1 MNLNNLLLNTDSYKL
16 SHFVQYPPGTER
28 VYSYI
33 ESRGGRYD
41 RTLFFGLQAFLRE
54 YLSKPITR
62 ADIEFAAAFAAKH
75 GEPFNRAGWEYILD
89 KHDGFLPVSI
99 RAVPEGTVLPT
110 GNVLMTVENTDPQC
124 FWLTSYLETALLR
137 AVWYPTTVATR
148 SWHIKQII
156 RRALER
162 TGDPAGLD
170 FKLHDFGARGVSSQ
184 ESAILGGMA
193 HLVNFM
199 GTDTMAGILGAMQYY
214 DSDVCAFSIPAMEHA
229 TVTSWGQEHEVEAFR
244 NMLKHYAKPG
254 ALLACVSDSYDIFAA
269 CHAWGTVLKD
279 QVVQSGATLVVRP
292 DSGDP
297 ADTVARCAAILD
309 QHFGHTVNA
318 KGFKLLNHVRLIQGD
333 GINDES
339 LQSILFKLTQDG
351 YAVDNIAFGMGGGL
365 LQQLD
370 RDTQKFAMKCSAV
383 QINGAWR
390 EVFKAPVTDP
400 GKRSKRGRLK
410 LVRHADGAYET
421 VAQDALPDQPDVL
434 QEVFRD
440 GKIVKST
447 TFDAVRALSQTTGG
461 EHV

>member
-1 MNLNNLLLNTDSYKL
+1 MTINNLLLNTDSYKL
-16 SHFVQYPPGTER
+16 SHHVQYPPGTER

-54 YLSKPITR
+54 YLSQPITR
-62 ADIEFAAAFAAKH
+62 DNIEFAAAFAAKH

-110 GNVLMTVENTDPQC
+110 LNVLVTVENTDPQC
-124 FWLTSYLETALLR
+124 FWLTSFLETALLR

-148 SWHIKQII
+148 SWHIKQTI

-199 GTDTMAGILGAMQYY
+199 GTDTMAGILGAMEYY
-214 DSDVCAFSIPAMEHA
+214 DTDVCAFSIPAMEHA
-229 TVTSWGQEHEVEAFR
+229 TVTSWGKEHEVDAFR

-269 CHAWGTVLKD
+269 CHAWGTVLKE

-318 KGFKLLNHVRLIQGD
+318 KGYKVLNHVRLIQGD

-351 YAVDNIAFGMGGGL
+351 YSADNIAFGMGGGL

-370 RDTQKFAMKCSAV
+370 RDTQKFAMKCSAAQV
-383 QINGAWR
+383 NGVWR
-390 EVFKAPVTDP
+390 DVFKDPITDP

-410 LVRHADGAYET
+410 LVRHADGNYAS
-421 VAQDALPDQPDVL
+421 VAQDALPEQPDLL

-447 TFDAVRALSQTTGG
+447 TFDAVRALSRLA
-461 EHV
+461 

>member
-1 MNLNNLLLNTDSYKL
+1 MTINNLLLNTDSYKL
-16 SHFVQYPPGTER
+16 SHHVQYPPGTER

-54 YLSKPITR
+54 YLSQPITR
-62 ADIEFAAAFAAKH
+62 DNIEFAAAFAAKH

-110 GNVLMTVENTDPQC
+110 LNVLVTVENTDPQC
-124 FWLTSYLETALLR
+124 FWLTSFLETALLR

-148 SWHIKQII
+148 SWHIKQTI

-199 GTDTMAGILGAMQYY
+199 GTDTMAGILGAMEYY
-214 DSDVCAFSIPAMEHA
+214 DTDVCAFSIPAMEHA
-229 TVTSWGQEHEVEAFR
+229 TVTSWGKEHEVDAFR

-269 CHAWGTVLKD
+269 CHAWGTVLKE

-318 KGFKLLNHVRLIQGD
+318 KGYKVLNHVRLIQGD

-351 YAVDNIAFGMGGGL
+351 YSADNIAFGMGGGL

-370 RDTQKFAMKCSAV
+370 RDTQKFAMKCSAAQV
-383 QINGAWR
+383 NGVWR
-390 EVFKAPVTDP
+390 DVFKDPITDP

-410 LVRHADGAYET
+410 LVRHADGSYAS
-421 VAQDALPDQPDVL
+421 VAQDALPEQPDIL
-434 QEVFRD
+434 QDVFRD

-447 TFDAVRALSQTTGG
+447 SFDAVRALSRLA
-461 EHV
+461 

>member
-1 MNLNNLLLNTDSYKL
+1 MNMHNLLLNTDSYKL
-16 SHFVQYPPGTER
+16 SHHVQYPPGTER

-62 ADIEFAAAFAAKH
+62 DNIEFAAAFAAKH

-110 GNVLMTVENTDPQC
+110 QHVLVTVENTDPHC
-124 FWLTSYLETALLR
+124 FWLTSFLETALLR

-148 SWHIKQII
+148 SWHIKQTI

-214 DSDVCAFSIPAMEHA
+214 DTDVCAFSIPAMEHA
-229 TVTSWGQEHEVEAFR
+229 TVTSWGKEHEVDAFR

-318 KGFKLLNHVRLIQGD
+318 KGYKVLNHVRLIQGD

-351 YAVDNIAFGMGGGL
+351 YSADNIAFGMGGGL

-370 RDTQKFAMKCSAV
+370 RDTQKFAMKCSAA

-390 EVFKAPVTDP
+390 DVFKAPVTDP

-410 LVRHADGAYET
+410 LVRHADGSYET
-421 VAQDALPDQPDVL
+421 VAQDALPEQPDVL

-440 GKIVKST
+440 GKIVQST
-447 TFDAVRALSQTTGG
+447 TFDAVRALSR
-461 EHV
+461 VV

>member
-1 MNLNNLLLNTDSYKL
+1 MTINNLLLNTDSYKL
-16 SHFVQYPPGTER
+16 SHHVQYPPGTER

-54 YLSKPITR
+54 YLSQPITR
-62 ADIEFAAAFAAKH
+62 DNIEFAAAFAAKH

-110 GNVLMTVENTDPQC
+110 LNVLVTVENTDPQC
-124 FWLTSYLETALLR
+124 FWLTSFLETALLR

-148 SWHIKQII
+148 SWHIKQTI

-199 GTDTMAGILGAMQYY
+199 GTDTMAGILGAMEYY
-214 DSDVCAFSIPAMEHA
+214 DTDVCAFSIPAMEHA
-229 TVTSWGQEHEVEAFR
+229 TVTSWGKEHEVDAFR

-269 CHAWGTVLKD
+269 CHAWGTVLKE

-318 KGFKLLNHVRLIQGD
+318 KGYKVLNHVRLIQGD

-351 YAVDNIAFGMGGGL
+351 YSADNIAFGMGGGL

-370 RDTQKFAMKCSAV
+370 RDTQKFAMKCSAAQV
-383 QINGAWR
+383 NGVWR
-390 EVFKAPVTDP
+390 DVFKDPITDP

-410 LVRHADGAYET
+410 LVSHADGSYAS
-421 VAQDALPDQPDVL
+421 VAQDALPEQPDIL

-447 TFDAVRALSQTTGG
+447 TFDAVRALSRLA
-461 EHV
+461 